1 MSGNSSLK
9 YLLVIVAFAVGMIG
23 MLFAFTLNP
32 LVGLAI
38 FWLLMAVCGY
48 VLYRM
53 LTEDA

>member
-48 VLYRM
+48 LLYRM